1 MITRQQLQIRNRRTL
16 KYPLDIA
23 EKDYYLTE
31 AIKLISESPLGEQL
45 VFKGGTALHHCYLPQ
60 HRFSEDLDFTA
71 QDPDLTLERVV
82 SALESTGQFTVRKR
96 YESRA
101 TIKIERLWYV
111 GILAQPGAIK
121 VEVDRVQNVVL
132 PPVIRPYANV
142 WGIEVRVRTM
152 DLREIA
158 AEKIRAA
165 ATRVRYR
172 DFYDLTLILE
182 DQSIEIDQLVN
193 LVRQKEVRAPIG
205 PEQIRANWQQAQ
217 QQADDDLRSIHC
229 SRTIEHEQISATLER
244 LRFEPVLPR

>member
-1 MITRQQLQIRNRRTL
+1 MITRQQLQIINRRTL

-60 HRFSEDLDFTA
+60 YRFSEDLDFTSR
-71 QDPDLTLERVV
+71 DRDLTLESVI
-82 SALESTGQFTVRKR
+82 STLESTKLFTVRKR
-96 YESRA
+96 YESSA
-101 TIKIERLWYV
+101 TIKIERLWYA

-121 VEVDRVQNVVL
+121 VEVDRIQNVVL
-132 PPVIRPYANV
+132 SPVMRPYANV
-142 WGIEVRVRTM
+142 WGIEVMGQTM
-152 DLREIA
+152 DLLEIA

-172 DFYDLTLILE
+172 DFYDLYLILE
-182 DQSIEIDQLVN
+182 DADIEVDRVVN
-193 LVRQKEVRAPIG
+193 LVRQKEVRAVIG
-205 PEQIRANWQQAQ
+205 PDQIRVNWEQAQ

-229 SRTIEHEQISATLER
+229 SRKIEHEQISVMVSR
-244 LRFEPVLPR
+244 FQFEPILPV

>member
-1 MITRQQLQIRNRRTL
+1 M
-16 KYPLDIA
+16 
-23 EKDYYLTE
+23 
-31 AIKLISESPLGEQL
+31 
-45 VFKGGTALHHCYLPQ
+45 HHCYLPQ
-60 HRFSEDLDFTA
+60 HRFSEDLDFTS
-71 QDPDLTLERVV
+71 QDRDLTLERVV
-82 SALESTGQFTVRKR
+82 TTLEATGQFTVRKR

-101 TIKIERLWYV
+101 TIKIERLWYA

-121 VEVDRVQNVVL
+121 VEVDRLQNVVL

-172 DFYDLTLILE
+172 DFYDLYLILE
-182 DQSIEIDQLVN
+182 AADIELDTVVDLI
-193 LVRQKEVRAPIG
+193 RQKEVRAPIR
-205 PEQIRANWQQAQ
+205 PEQIRANWEQAQ

-229 SRTIEHEQISATLER
+229 SRTIEREQISVMVER
-244 LRFEPVLPR
+244 LRFEPVLPT